1 MQIVSVMAL
10 VTRFLKLQDH
20 DDTHVFTFVGTK
32 SVTRDLDR
40 DITSKDFRS
49 GDIFASIQRDECWD
63 LKIIEMIKRNKIIT
77 MVTMMTK
84 TITSI
89 YCSIYSALITFTVTT
104 SAQGSSPP
112 PSSSTKSSPSS
123 STCSLLTA
131 TGITSGRSAWDGKT
145 RP

>member
-63 LKIIEMIKRNKIIT
+63 LKIIEMIERNKIIT
-77 MVTMMTK
+77 KVTMMIK
-84 TITSI
+84 TIISI
-89 YCSIYSALITFTVTT
+89 YCIIYSAVITFTVTT
-104 SAQGSSPP
+104 AAQGSSPP

-123 STCSLLTA
+123 LTCSSLTA
-131 TGITSGRSAWDGKT
+131 TGTTSGRSAWHGKT

>member
-49 GDIFASIQRDECWD
+49 GDIFASTQRD
-63 LKIIEMIKRNKIIT
+63 LKIIEMIERNKIIT
-77 MVTMMTK
+77 KVTMMTK

-123 STCSLLTA
+123 LTCSSLTA
-131 TGITSGRSAWDGKT
+131 TGITSGR
-145 RP
+145 

>member
-1 MQIVSVMAL
+1 MAL

-77 MVTMMTK
+77 MVTMMTE
-84 TITSI
+84 TITI
-89 YCSIYSALITFTVTT
+89 IYSALITFTVTT

-112 PSSSTKSSPSS
+112 P
-123 STCSLLTA
+123 
-131 TGITSGRSAWDGKT
+131 
-145 RP
+145 

>member
-84 TITSI
+84 TITST

-104 SAQGSSPP
+104 S
-112 PSSSTKSSPSS
+112 
-123 STCSLLTA
+123 
-131 TGITSGRSAWDGKT
+131 
-145 RP
+145 